1 MNNNEMEKGTQ
12 PLDQILTRLNLKNSD
27 LVEKSTEQLSHKV
40 VAKGR
45 KGRRLT
51 LNAQMKILKALN
63 AAQTA
68 EKFSIADLFNYPG
81 KE

>member
-1 MNNNEMEKGTQ
+1 MDKGLQ
-12 PLDQILTRLNLKNSD
+12 PLDEVMACLNLKNHD
-27 LVEKSTEQLSHKV
+27 LVERSTEQLTHKI

-45 KGRRLT
+45 KGRPLT

-63 AAQTA
+63 AVQA
-68 EKFSIADLFNYPG
+68 EKRFTLTDLFNYRG